1 MPISCLSLLYTKPNT
16 MAISTNNIIIEGLSG
31 LLGQQLCFKNYRRR
45 GTTVVSKKPN
55 MDNVVPS
62 EKQLQEKSRFGDAI
76 RFAQSILRDPAKK
89 AAYKTEEG
97 RSVYHTAITDY
108 LAGKI

>member
-1 MPISCLSLLYTKPNT
+1 

-31 LLGQQLCFKNYRRR
+31 LLGQQLCFKKYRDRE
-45 GTTVVSKKPN
+45 GTVVSKKPD
-55 MDNVVPS
+55 MSKVVPS

-76 RFAQSILRDPAKK
+76 RFAQGIIRDPAKK
-89 AAYKTEEG
+89 AAYKTEKG

-108 LAGKI
+108 LANNTQ